1 MNREQLT
8 LIFIAILIILLAMGG
23 VSLYA
28 MQPPDKGN
36 IIVYGSKTCP
46 WCVKQEDYLKN
57 KGIPY
62 DFVECSQGG
71 CPEFVKGFPTVMKD
85 GEILEG
91 YSEI

>member
-1 MNREQLT
+1 MDRKLLT
-8 LIFIAILIILLAMGG
+8 LAFIGMVIVLILTGG

-28 MQPPDKGN
+28 LQTADKGN

-46 WCVKQEDYLKN
+46 WCVKQEAYLKN

-62 DFVECSQGG
+62 DFVECSTGG
-71 CPEFVKGFPTVMKD
+71 CPEFVKGFPTIMKN

-91 YSEI
+91 YNEI

>member
-1 MNREQLT
+1 MRRDLLT
-8 LIFIAILIILLAMGG
+8 LVFIGLVILLIFTGG

-28 MQPPDKGN
+28 LQTPDKGN

-62 DFVECSQGG
+62 DFVECSTGG
-71 CPEFVKGFPTVMKD
+71 CPEFVKGFPTIMKD

-91 YSEI
+91 YNEL